1 MKKIIKKVFGFIII
15 PLFKK
20 YLSSVRY
27 FKYKD
32 IKVKILPGVF
42 HPGFFFSTKI
52 LLKYLAS
59 EKLADLKFLE
69 LGAGS
74 GLIAIFAAKK
84 GASVTASDISPT
96 AIENLKINTDL
107 NEVTFEV
114 IHSDLFEGINKTQFD
129 LIVINPPYYPKTPRE
144 EKDFAWFCG
153 ENFEYFKTLFSQME
167 VYIHDNSKVIMILS
181 EDCDLNQ
188 ILEISDKNNFSME
201 QLEKSKHWGE
211 TNYLFQIKKIVP
223 S

>member
-1 MKKIIKKVFGFIII
+1 LGYILI
-15 PLFKK
+15 PLFKR
-20 YLSSVRY
+20 YLTSVRY

-52 LLKYLAS
+52 LLKYLES
-59 EKLADLKFLE
+59 VKLADLKFLE
-69 LGAGS
+69 LGAGT
-74 GLIAIFAAKK
+74 GLIAIFAAKE
-84 GASVTASDISPT
+84 GASVTASDISLT
-96 AIENLKINTDL
+96 AVENLKINIDL
-107 NEVTFEV
+107 NNIPFEI
-114 IHSDLFEGINKTQFD
+114 IHSDLFEGIYEKQFD
-129 LIVINPPYYPKTPRE
+129 LIVINPPYFPKKPRE

-153 ENFEYFKTLFSQME
+153 ENFEYFKTLFSQLE
-167 VYIHDNSKVIMILS
+167 SYIHDNSKVIMILS

-188 ILEISDKNNFSME
+188 IFEISDKENFSME

-223 S
+223 H

>member
-1 MKKIIKKVFGFIII
+1 MGYILI
-15 PLFKK
+15 PLFKR
-20 YLSSVRY
+20 YLSNVRY

-52 LLKYLAS
+52 LLKYLES
-59 EKLADLKFLE
+59 VKLADLKFLE
-69 LGAGS
+69 LGAGT
-74 GLIAIFAAKK
+74 GLIAIFAAKE
-84 GASVTASDISPT
+84 GASVTASDISLT
-96 AIENLKINTDL
+96 AIENLKINIDL
-107 NEVTFEV
+107 NNITFE
-114 IHSDLFEGINKTQFD
+114 IIRSDLFEGIYEKQFD
-129 LIVINPPYYPKTPRE
+129 LIVINPPYFPKKPRK

-153 ENFEYFKTLFSQME
+153 EDFEYFKTLFSQLE
-167 VYIHDNSKVIMILS
+167 SYIHDNSKVIMILS

-188 ILEISDKNNFSME
+188 IFEISDKENFSME

-223 S
+223 H